1 MRIYVGNLA
10 FRSNAEDVRKAFAVH
25 GQVTSVDLAIDR
37 ETGRSAGYAFVE
49 MADDDEAQTAIAR
62 LHGKEI
68 NSRVVVVT
76 VATEAPEPEP
86 RTRKSASHERSR
98 NNDRSNSRGPS
109 ARGSSARGPSSSRP
123 NSSGPSSSSSQNK
136 SPWSNR
142 PRGKPP
148 S

>member
-25 GQVTSVDLAIDR
+25 GQVTSVELAIDR

-49 MADDDEAQTAIAR
+49 MADDEGQAAIAR
-62 LHGKEI
+62 LNGKEI

-76 VATEAPEPEP
+76 IASEAPVPEP
-86 RTRKSASHERSR
+86 SPRRPINQERARNSERNVSR
-98 NNDRSNSRGPS
+98 GGNSR
-109 ARGSSARGPSSSRP
+109 RGSS
-123 NSSGPSSSSSQNK
+123 SGPRSTGPGSK

-148 S
+148 G

>member
-25 GQVTSVDLAIDR
+25 GQVTNVELAIDR

-49 MADDDEAQTAIAR
+49 MADDGEGQTAIAR
-62 LHGKEI
+62 LNGKEI

-76 VATEAPEPEP
+76 IASEAPVPEP
-86 RTRKSASHERSR
+86 TSRWPSGQERPRSAKR
-98 NNDRSNSRGPS
+98 NNPRADDSR
-109 ARGSSARGPSSSRP
+109 RGSSSGPRSQSSRSK
-123 NSSGPSSSSSQNK
+123 N
-136 SPWSNR
+136 PWSNR

-148 S
+148 G

>member
-49 MADDDEAQTAIAR
+49 MADDEEAQTAMAR

-86 RTRKSASHERSR
+86 RTRSSASHERSR
-98 NNDRSNSRGPS
+98 NNVRSSARGASARGASPSGPNSRGP
-109 ARGSSARGPSSSRP
+109 GSSSSR
-123 NSSGPSSSSSQNK
+123 SK

-142 PRGKPP
+142 PRGRPP